1 MEKIK
6 GFLKEQI
13 HQSALKIN
21 EKFINNNKITTND
34 MVKILFNILD
44 KELENFTLNSV
55 HNMHSIIEYI
65 IYILKECDDASKSYI
80 TYKLK
85 KIYAKIDRVL
95 IEKKNSL
102 SDYEK
107 SYNELVS
114 VQEKIEFY
122 YDEVYKITTKHY
134 NFINF
139 LIEEIKNLEYIE
151 IAISKVPSLVNTK
164 DEDGK
169 PIINSFLMKYF
180 DNVLEEDEYNKLYY
194 ENIISLVLTQNEL
207 HLKFNEKEQLIKDIY
222 SFIFKISVSKKNIKK
237 YKNEIN
243 WLKNLI
249 TYLKTSKEEKIDI
262 NTLAN
267 KYKIK
272 IDFEN
277 YLIDSIKFAKVP
289 ENGENDA
296 SRVYVDDY
304 LITIDKNSTVEID
317 DALSCRKLENG
328 NYLLGV
334 HIASVLS
341 YFEYDSAI
349 VDEAISRVH
358 TIYLKNRYRR
368 EKDNYNKI
376 IPIFPYEFSSKVASL
391 LPNEAKYARSYYFE
405 IDREGNVVNEKYFN
419 TIVKSKKKTS
429 YNEVN
434 EILENG
440 CKDEKLLEV
449 ISNLNEVVEVLESK
463 YKPTILYEKIKEN
476 INDYSDLRVKREGAE
491 KIVYYATLLTG
502 NRVAEYFA
510 DKKYPFL
517 YRVHE
522 ISQENNDKLQMLIN
536 NLSNDPD
543 NRKYKKLADLL
554 EIVYPKGYYAMSG
567 EHKGLKLSHYCHCT
581 SEIRRGPDI
590 IAELAL
596 KICYD
601 KNPTDKQLYY
611 LENEIKRREIEINSK
626 SQPIEWFAREF
637 GRSYQKKKK

>member
-21 EKFINNNKITTND
+21 EKFINNKITTDD
-34 MVKILFNILD
+34 MVKILFKILD

-85 KIYAKIDRVL
+85 KIYEKIDRVL
-95 IEKKNSL
+95 IEKKNNL
-102 SDYEK
+102 SDFEK
-107 SYNELVS
+107 DSNDLKS

-122 YDEVYKITTKHY
+122 NDEISNITTKHY

-139 LIEEIKNLEYIE
+139 LIEEIKNLEYLE
-151 IAISKVPSLVNTK
+151 IAISKVPSFVNTK
-164 DEDGK
+164 DGNGK
-169 PIINSFLMKYF
+169 PIINSFLIRYF
-180 DNVLEEDEYNKLYY
+180 DSVLEKDEYNKLYY
-194 ENIISLVLTQNEL
+194 ENIISLFLTKDEL

-237 YKNEIN
+237 YKNEIS

-262 NTLAN
+262 NTLAS

-289 ENGENDA
+289 ESDERDT

-341 YFEYDSAI
+341 YFEYESAI

-358 TIYLKNRYRR
+358 TIYL
-368 EKDNYNKI
+368 
-376 IPIFPYEFSSKVASL
+376 
-391 LPNEAKYARSYYFE
+391 
-405 IDREGNVVNEKYFN
+405 N
-419 TIVKSKKKTS
+419 TYI
-429 YNEVN
+429 
-434 EILENG
+434 
-440 CKDEKLLEV
+440 
-449 ISNLNEVVEVLESK
+449 
-463 YKPTILYEKIKEN
+463 
-476 INDYSDLRVKREGAE
+476 
-491 KIVYYATLLTG
+491 
-502 NRVAEYFA
+502 
-510 DKKYPFL
+510 
-517 YRVHE
+517 
-522 ISQENNDKLQMLIN
+522 
-536 NLSNDPD
+536 
-543 NRKYKKLADLL
+543 
-554 EIVYPKGYYAMSG
+554 
-567 EHKGLKLSHYCHCT
+567 
-581 SEIRRGPDI
+581 
-590 IAELAL
+590 
-596 KICYD
+596 
-601 KNPTDKQLYY
+601 
-611 LENEIKRREIEINSK
+611 
-626 SQPIEWFAREF
+626 
-637 GRSYQKKKK
+637 

>member
-1 MEKIK
+1 MERIK

-13 HQSALKIN
+13 NQSALKIN

-65 IYILKECDDASKSYI
+65 IYILKECDDVNKSYI

-85 KIYAKIDRVL
+85 KIYAKIDCIL

-107 SYNELVS
+107 SSNELVS

-169 PIINSFLMKYF
+169 PIINSFLMRYF

-222 SFIFKISVSKKNIKK
+222 NFIFKISVSKKNIKK

-272 IDFEN
+272 IDFED
-277 YLIDSIKFAKVP
+277 YLIDSIKVAKVP
-289 ENGENDA
+289 
-296 SRVYVDDY
+296 
-304 LITIDKNSTVEID
+304 
-317 DALSCRKLENG
+317 ENG

-449 ISNLNEVVEVLESK
+449 ISNLNEVVKVLESK

-554 EIVYPKGYYAMSG
+554 ETVYPKGYYAMSG

>member
-1 MEKIK
+1 MDKIRR
-6 GFLKEQI
+6 FLKEQI

-21 EKFINNNKITTND
+21 EKFINNKITTDD

-44 KELENFTLNSV
+44 KELDNLTLNSV
-55 HNMHSIIEYI
+55 HNMHSIIEYL

-85 KIYAKIDRVL
+85 KIYEKIDRVL
-95 IEKKNSL
+95 IEKKNNL
-102 SDYEK
+102 SDFEK
-107 SYNELVS
+107 DSNDLKS

-122 YDEVYKITTKHY
+122 NDEISNITTKHY

-169 PIINSFLMKYF
+169 PIINSFLMRYF

-194 ENIISLVLTQNEL
+194 ENIISLFLTKDEL

-262 NTLAN
+262 NTLAS

-272 IDFEN
+272 IDFED
-277 YLIDSIKFAKVP
+277 YLIDSIKVAKVP
-289 ENGENDA
+289 ESDERDT

-341 YFEYDSAI
+341 YFEYESAI

-391 LPNEAKYARSYYFE
+391 LPNEARYARSYYFE
-405 IDREGNVVNEKYFN
+405 I
-419 TIVKSKKKTS
+419 
-429 YNEVN
+429 
-434 EILENG
+434 
-440 CKDEKLLEV
+440 
-449 ISNLNEVVEVLESK
+449 
-463 YKPTILYEKIKEN
+463 
-476 INDYSDLRVKREGAE
+476 
-491 KIVYYATLLTG
+491 
-502 NRVAEYFA
+502 
-510 DKKYPFL
+510 
-517 YRVHE
+517 
-522 ISQENNDKLQMLIN
+522 
-536 NLSNDPD
+536 
-543 NRKYKKLADLL
+543 
-554 EIVYPKGYYAMSG
+554 
-567 EHKGLKLSHYCHCT
+567 
-581 SEIRRGPDI
+581 
-590 IAELAL
+590 
-596 KICYD
+596 
-601 KNPTDKQLYY
+601 
-611 LENEIKRREIEINSK
+611 
-626 SQPIEWFAREF
+626 
-637 GRSYQKKKK
+637 

>member
-1 MEKIK
+1 MERIK

-13 HQSALKIN
+13 NQSALKIN
-21 EKFINNNKITTND
+21 EKFINNNKITTDD

-55 HNMHSIIEYI
+55 HNIHSIIEYL
-65 IYILKECDDASKSYI
+65 IYFLKECDDASKSYI

-85 KIYAKIDRVL
+85 KIYAKIDCIL

-107 SYNELVS
+107 SSNELVS

-122 YDEVYKITTKHY
+122 YDEHY

-169 PIINSFLMKYF
+169 PIINSFLMRYF

-272 IDFEN
+272 IDFED
-277 YLIDSIKFAKVP
+277 YLIDSIKVAKVP

-554 EIVYPKGYYAMSG
+554 ETVYPKGYYAMSG

-581 SEIRRGPDI
+581 SEIRRGSDI